1 MHPFE
6 AICAP
11 EPFRPELFDI
21 SSLDD
26 EIRVDHLCEQLLR
39 AFCKELI
46 ENDKQLPE
54 MAGAHAR
61 GADYLLREFI
71 IGDRRENLLRIGPQR
86 IRQFAGNWYITKTLE
101 PNRKELQSILQGTAQ
116 FYKMLARFELYPQQQ
131 ADQIAEFSRDLD
143 YYQQRIDDFW
153 KIEQGGFHDWSAAC
167 PIDS

>member
-21 SSLDD
+21 GSLDD

-46 ENDKQLPE
+46 ETEKQLPE

-71 IGDRRENLLRIGPQR
+71 IGDRRENLLRINPQR
-86 IRQFAGNWYITKTLE
+86 IRQFAGNWYIRKTME
-101 PNRKELQSILQGTAQ
+101 PNCKELQAILQGAAQ
-116 FYKMLARFELYPQQQ
+116 LYRMLASFGLYPQGQ
-131 ADQIAEFSRDLD
+131 ADQIAVLSQDLD

-153 KIEQGGFHDWSAAC
+153 QIEQDGFHAWNAAC
-167 PIDS
+167 PINN